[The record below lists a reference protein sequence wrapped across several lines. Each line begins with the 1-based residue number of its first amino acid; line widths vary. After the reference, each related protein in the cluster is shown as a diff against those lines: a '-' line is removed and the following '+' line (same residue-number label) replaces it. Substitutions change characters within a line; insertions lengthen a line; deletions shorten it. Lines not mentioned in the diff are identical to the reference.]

1 MWYVLKFEYG
11 HKLGDCLT
19 FCEKDLECPDLK
31 ANGTIHQD
39 VNLGNYMNFQ
49 VMSMLSSY
57 SEYFLFVFEVQLAWL
72 LGFRW
77 YARWPTSKIK

>member
-49 VMSMLSSY
+49 VMPMVSSY
-57 SEYFLFVFEVQLAWL
+57 S
-72 LGFRW
+72 
-77 YARWPTSKIK
+77 

>member
-1 MWYVLKFEYG
+1 MKMWYVLKFEYG

-19 FCEKDLECPDLK
+19 FCEKDLECPELK

-49 VMSMLSSY
+49 VMSMVSSY
-57 SEYFLFVFEVQLAWL
+57 YL
-72 LGFRW
+72 
-77 YARWPTSKIK
+77 